1 MRKQLE
7 RIYREH
13 RQGLFTLAL
22 SITRSPDLA
31 EDAVQEA
38 FARLWRS
45 TARPEGDVVSYVF
58 ASVRNAAVDQARLRS
73 APGGPAVSIF
83 DCDQTVDRT
92 SPLSAAIGAERRE
105 GVRRAVDALPPK
117 QQETVVLRLYAGLTF
132 QQIADTLGEPL
143 QTVASRYRRALEQIR
158 ESLENLT

>member
-22 SITRSPDLA
+22 SITRCPDLA

-45 TARPEGDVVSYVF
+45 AVRPEGDVVSYVF
-58 ASVRNAAVDQARLRS
+58 ASVRNAALDQARHRR
-73 APGGPAVSIF
+73 APGHPAVSVF
-83 DCDQTVDRT
+83 DADPAT
-92 SPLSAAIGAERRE
+92 PLSAAIDAERRQ
-105 GVRRAVDALPPK
+105 GVRRAVDGLPPK
-117 QQETVVLRLYAGLTF
+117 QRQTVVLRLYAGLTF
-132 QQIADTLGEPL
+132 RQIAETLAEPL
-143 QTVASRYRRALEQIR
+143 QTVASRYRRALERIK
-158 ESLENLT
+158 ESLEDLT

>member
-22 SITRSPDLA
+22 SITRCPDLA

-45 TARPEGDVVSYVF
+45 AARPEGDVVSYVF
-58 ASVRNAAVDQARLRS
+58 ASVRNAALDQARLRR
-73 APGGPAVSIF
+73 APGAPAVSIF
-83 DCDQTVDRT
+83 DADPAT
-92 SPLSAAIGAERRE
+92 PLSAAIDAERRQ

-117 QQETVVLRLYAGLTF
+117 QRQTVVLRLYAGLTF
-132 QQIADTLGEPL
+132 RQIAETLAEPL
-143 QTVASRYRRALEQIR
+143 QTVASRYRRALERIK

>member
-22 SITRSPDLA
+22 SITRCPDLA

-45 TARPEGDVVSYVF
+45 AARPEGDVVSYVF
-58 ASVRNAAVDQARLRS
+58 ASVRNAALDQARQRRAS
-73 APGGPAVSIF
+73 GRPAVSVF
-83 DCDQTVDRT
+83 DADPAT
-92 SPLSAAIGAERRE
+92 PLSAAIDAERRQ
-105 GVRRAVDALPPK
+105 GVRRAVDALPPR
-117 QQETVVLRLYAGLTF
+117 QRQTVVLRLYAGLTF
-132 QQIADTLGEPL
+132 RQIAETLAEPL
-143 QTVASRYRRALEQIR
+143 QTVASRYRRALERIK